1 MLRIEKFIAGKHTTT
16 IRVPC
21 FVFRLASALLPQAE
35 HRALAARRIDLR
47 EIKPAIDS
55 KTPYWV
61 VFAVCERGINTR
73 ILISLH

>member
-1 MLRIEKFIAGKHTTT
+1 MLRIEKFIAGKHTAT

-21 FVFRLASALLPQAE
+21 FVFRLASALLPHVA
-35 HRALAARRIDLR
+35 HRSLAARGIDLR
-47 EIKPAIDS
+47 EIKRAIDS

-61 VFAVCERGINTR
+61 AFAVCERGINKR